1 LEKEL
6 KRQKMLLDANTAL
19 NQVKIKADTTKEMV
33 SLEALE
39 RRELEFQQLQEKEK
53 ERAIDAQQKLREIA
67 TLEVKERVHLE
78 RELAKQQQQ
87 NIILQK
93 QNEIDHLNA
102 EADKKLFQQ
111 RFENAEKL
119 AALQR
124 EKEFQKEKQMGTAPS
139 TDVVSQPEIVVAE
152 SSDSDSTP
160 PPSQIR
166 RRVVRRIID
175 NTEHLVVVQ
184 ELPTTD
190 VMCTSSQHIG
200 VSQVTGPCVGMAT
213 SKVPVVTQAPAYA
226 SPADLGYQTTMADP
240 GLRQV
245 VHIGATQVAHP
256 VRSSETNLG
265 LLGRE
270 RAENAKLHN
279 DIFKMQLELE
289 REDTEGERRHDDAA
303 SEQSELEQ
311 HVALMTLNQTPA
323 TRGGRR
329 CGRCG
334 NRSCANWRA
343 PRGRGRGSNVGID
356 APQGTNVNI
365 AWHY

>member
-1 LEKEL
+1 
-6 KRQKMLLDANTAL
+6 MLLDANTAL
-19 NQVKIKADTTKEMV
+19 NQEKIKADTTTEMA

-67 TLEVKERVHLE
+67 TLELKERVHLE

-93 QNEIDHLNA
+93 QNEIDRLNA
-102 EADKKLFQQ
+102 QADKKLFQH
-111 RFENAEKL
+111 RFENAEKF

-124 EKEFQKEKQMGTAPS
+124 EKEFLKEKEIQTEKQMGTPPI
-139 TDVVSQPEIVVAE
+139 TDVVSQSEIVVAE
-152 SSDSDSTP
+152 SSDSDSP
-160 PPSQIR
+160 PPPNQTR
-166 RRVVRRIID
+166 RRVVRRIVD

-213 SKVPVVTQAPAYA
+213 GKVPVAAQAPAYA
-226 SPADLGYQTTMADP
+226 SPADLCYQTTMADP

-256 VRSSETNLG
+256 VRNPKTNLG
-265 LLGRE
+265 LLGSRPIGNLTHQPTL
-270 RAENAKLHN
+270 A
-279 DIFKMQLELE
+279 Q
-289 REDTEGERRHDDAA
+289 AA
-303 SEQSELEQ
+303 TSLTLPLSTQFVAPPSAMTSTTPPAFTQFTQPLTQTVPQS
-311 HVALMTLNQTPA
+311 HVSMMATVAHSGVSTQPTFVGLGTPQPYVPPP
-323 TRGGRR
+323 T
-329 CGRCG
+329 C
-334 NRSCANWRA
+334 
-343 PRGRGRGSNVGID
+343 
-356 APQGTNVNI
+356 
-365 AWHY
+365 